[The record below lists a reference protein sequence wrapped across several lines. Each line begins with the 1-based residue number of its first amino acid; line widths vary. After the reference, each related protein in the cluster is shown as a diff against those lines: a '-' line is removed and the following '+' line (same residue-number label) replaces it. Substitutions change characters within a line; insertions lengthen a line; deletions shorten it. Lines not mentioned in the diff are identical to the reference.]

1 MKFLTNKISIWEI
14 FNICF
19 NITKSFSCIKMIKSK
34 VMLLQLI
41 LLKFLKKF
49 LLLMQISF
57 KRLFQNFLNLLLSL
71 ESPNST
77 SISFSISSE
86 TLKEDLKSKSYFL
99 KNVKSISTI
108 QNLEMLRKS
117 NLLNLKISLIKP
129 ADQNQSKNKRN
140 KAKMNKLK
148 LSEKIKTLL
157 KL

>member
-1 MKFLTNKISIWEI
+1 MKFLTNKILIWEI

-57 KRLFQNFLNLLLSL
+57 KRLFWNFLNLLLLL
-71 ESPNST
+71 ENPNLTST
-77 SISFSISSE
+77 SFSISLE

-108 QNLEMLRKS
+108 QNLEMPKKN
-117 NLLNLKISLIKP
+117 NLLNLKISLIKL
-129 ADQNQSKNKRN
+129 ADQNQSKNKKN
-140 KAKMNKLK
+140 KAKMTKLK
-148 LSEKIKTLL
+148 LLEKRKTLL
-157 KL
+157 ML